1 MTRTWYRLRA
11 ARHTAELLIYD
22 EIGAWGKTAS
32 GLLNE
37 LTDLGDLQRIDLRIN
52 SPGGDV
58 FEALAIHNALARHP
72 ARVVIHIDALCASAA
87 TVVALA
93 GDEIRMADNAL
104 FMIHDVWTALSGN
117 AEQLQ
122 QAADRINTLSEQIAA
137 LYARKTGADPELI
150 RQWMQTETW
159 LTADQALQA
168 GFIDAIDEPLKMAA
182 LARHDLTR
190 FKNHPKEMLPMP
202 LDTPAPETLTVTAP
216 PVIPDTP
223 DVPETADVPPPALDP
238 VIISQLCLTA
248 SEPALIPA
256 LLKAAQTEAS
266 VRHALATAQTVRQIC
281 AMAKAPELAD
291 GLIATGAS
299 PDQAKLI
306 TWNALVAR
314 AEASPV
320 DNTPPAAIPDHLPLE
335 DRCAAEWQRSPD
347 LRAEFGTLNTYQA
360 YARAQAS
367 GRVHIKGR

>member
-1 MTRTWYRLRA
+1 MTRSWYRLRA

-22 EIGAWGKTAS
+22 EIGSWGKTAS

-37 LTDLGDLQRIDLRIN
+37 LTELGDLQRVDLRIN

-87 TVVALA
+87 TVIALA

-137 LYARKTGADPELI
+137 LYARKTGADPDLI
-150 RQWMQTETW
+150 RQWMQAETW

-182 LARHDLTR
+182 LATHDLTR
-190 FKNHPKEMLPMP
+190 FKNRP
-202 LDTPAPETLTVTAP
+202 LEAPSMTQPLAQ
-216 PVIPDTP
+216 PDPETP
-223 DVPETADVPPPALDP
+223 DVPETPATGDAPETPETALDP
-238 VIISQLCLTA
+238 VIVSQLCLTA
-248 SEPALIPA
+248 NEPALIPA
-256 LLKAAQTEAS
+256 LLKAGIKTEGG
-266 VRHALATAQTVRQIC
+266 VRSALASAQAVRKIC
-281 AMAKAPELAD
+281 AMAQTPELAD

-320 DNTPPAAIPDHLPLE
+320 DNTPPTDIPTHLPLE
-335 DRCAAEWQRSPD
+335 DRCAAEWQRHPE
-347 LRAEFGTLNTYQA
+347 LRAEFGSLATYQA
-360 YARAQAS
+360 YARAQAA
-367 GRVHIKGR
+367 GRVKTYGGKA